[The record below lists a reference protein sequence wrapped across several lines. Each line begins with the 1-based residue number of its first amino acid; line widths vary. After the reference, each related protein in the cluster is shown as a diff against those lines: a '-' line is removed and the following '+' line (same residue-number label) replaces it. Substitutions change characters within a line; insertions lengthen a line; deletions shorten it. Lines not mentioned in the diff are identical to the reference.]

1 MLPVARLV
9 FLVWCTMLL
18 VPAAVYAQAAIAGT
32 VKDAS
37 GAVLPG
43 VTIEASSD
51 RLIERIRTAVTDGSG
66 QYRIIDLP
74 GGTYVVTFSLPAF
87 QTVRRDDI
95 QLIGAFTATV
105 DVELQ
110 PGNVTEVVTVSGT
123 APIVDVQSPR
133 RQQTLDHEIINA
145 LPVSRTYFGLAAL
158 TPGIEI
164 FGSAQDAGG
173 INAGQVT
180 SYTGY
185 GGASRARAP
194 GTARLGEG
202 RLLVDGVSVG
212 GSAGGSGTG
221 YYTADVTTAQEVS
234 LTITGGLG
242 ESEVSGPVF
251 NVVPR
256 TGGNT
261 ARGTFLYNFANGAF
275 QDDNRTDDILTLNP
289 TLRKQD
295 EFIKYQEFNG
305 SFGSAI
311 RKDRIW
317 YYVAARHLINDQYAS
332 NMWFNKNAGDSTKWL
347 YEPDYTRPAF
357 SDRRQRNA
365 SIRLTVQ
372 LTSKQ
377 KMNLFWD
384 EQSNPALNR
393 GGGTGTSTLAN
404 ASPEASMTSN
414 GSPQRVS
421 QVTWQSPRSNRL
433 LLEASGNRTYT
444 KYGNYER
451 PDNPHLIR
459 VTETLQ
465 PVQGGTIPLLSY
477 RAQQASYTLGNS
489 PRWQASASY
498 VTGRHNLR
506 VGYQG
511 FYTQNDPDTY
521 NTYDPDRLAYTFTN
535 GLPSRVTQ
543 YLLGADTEQQQ
554 RVMSQ
559 SAYVQE
565 QWTRRRLTV
574 GAALRFDFA
583 KSWYEDWTVG
593 PDRWLPTEVTFKGGD
608 SVTGFK
614 DFTPRM
620 SAAFDLFGD
629 GTTALR
635 FTLGRYLEA
644 ATNGARYVAQHPF
657 NRLSSSTSRT
667 WTDANGNYRVDCDLS
682 IYTAAQDLRAVG
694 GDSCGIPTIT
704 NFGTANLTS
713 LTTTYEP
720 ELLGGWGV
728 RPDDWNLSLSVQRQL
743 FARVSAE
750 VAYTR
755 RMFGLYPVDDNLSVT
770 PADYLTYSLTAPVDS
785 RIGPASG
792 RVLTDLWALSQEG
805 RLRGTSTLRRRPIDS
820 EHGGQSDYWH
830 GVDVTM
836 NARMQRNLTFRG
848 GVSVGREVNDTCNV
862 RPDNPSQ
869 RNCHIADPFQ
879 PRVSVLGM
887 YTIPRIDVQLSGTY
901 QGRPG
906 AERSVNVNVPV
917 AQTGLPAGTFTT
929 TTVLTNFL
937 ETGEMFGERI
947 DEVDLKVAKVLR
959 LMGKRVTAGFE
970 VYNALNS
977 SDALTYNNTYS
988 LTGTNA
994 WGQPLSLVSPRYA
1007 KFSMDI
1013 DF

>member
-1 MLPVARLV
+1 MRLVARL
-9 FLVWCTMLL
+9 LVLISCTMLL
-18 VPAAVYAQAAIAGT
+18 VPAAVYGQAAIAGT

-51 RLIERIRTAVTDGSG
+51 RLIERSRTAVTDGSG

-95 QLIGAFTATV
+95 ELIGAFTATV

-110 PGNVTEVVTVSGT
+110 PGNIAEVVTVTGA

-145 LPVSRTYFGLAAL
+145 LPVSRSYFGLAAL
-158 TPGIEI
+158 TPGLEI
-164 FGSAQDAGG
+164 FGNAQDAGG

-194 GTARLGEG
+194 GTTRAGEG

-221 YYTADVTTAQEVS
+221 YYTADVTTAQEIS

-261 ARGTFLYNFANGAF
+261 ARGTFLYNFANGAL
-275 QDDNRTDDILTLNP
+275 QDDNRTDDVLTLNP

-311 RKDRIW
+311 RKDRFW
-317 YYVAARHLINDQYAS
+317 YYVAARHLVNDQYAS
-332 NMWFNKNAGDSTKWL
+332 NMWFNRNAGDPTKWH
-347 YEPDYTRPAF
+347 YDPDYTRPAF

-377 KMNLFWD
+377 KMNIFWD

-404 ASPEASMTSN
+404 ASPEASATSN

-433 LLEASGNRTYT
+433 LLEASANRTYT

-451 PDNPHLIR
+451 PDNSRLIR

-465 PVQGGTIPLLSY
+465 PVQGGTIANLSY
-477 RAQQASYTLGNS
+477 RSQQASYTLGNS

-535 GLPSRVTQ
+535 GQPSRVTQ
-543 YLLGADTEQQQ
+543 YLLGADTEQAQ

-559 SAYVQE
+559 AAYVQE

-593 PDRWLPTEVTFKGGD
+593 PDRWLPIEVTFKGGD

-629 GTTALR
+629 GKTALK

-682 IYTAAQDLRAVG
+682 IYTAAQDLRASG

-770 PADYLTYSLTAPVDS
+770 AADYLTYSLTAPVDS
-785 RIGPASG
+785 QIGPASG
-792 RVLTDLWALSQEG
+792 RALTDLWALSQEG
-805 RLRGTSTLRRRPIDS
+805 RLRGTNTLRRRPIDS

-830 GVDVTM
+830 GVDVTV

-887 YTIPRIDVQLSGTY
+887 YTIPRINVQLSGTY

-917 AQTGLPAGTFTT
+917 AQTGLPTGTFTT

-937 ETGEMFGERI
+937 NTGEMFGERI

-959 LMGKRVTAGFE
+959 LMGKRLTAGFE

-977 SDALTYNNTYS
+977 SDVLTYNNTYS